1 MNFLFLLQICCE
13 VTKQVSNYSMNYFSN
28 GKYPIPQT
36 MIVVLCELIKL
47 LGTIL
52 RSKCKLHTLHFR
64 AQSFTSLKADLCQD
78 IKGDFTFSRCL
89 NGSY

>member
-1 MNFLFLLQICCE
+1 MYDFSFPFFQICCE

-36 MIVVLCELIKL
+36 MIVVLCEVIKF

-52 RSKCKLHTLHFR
+52 RSRCKL
-64 AQSFTSLKADLCQD
+64 QSNHVVLLLRLIDS
-78 IKGDFTFSRCL
+78 GYS
-89 NGSY
+89 